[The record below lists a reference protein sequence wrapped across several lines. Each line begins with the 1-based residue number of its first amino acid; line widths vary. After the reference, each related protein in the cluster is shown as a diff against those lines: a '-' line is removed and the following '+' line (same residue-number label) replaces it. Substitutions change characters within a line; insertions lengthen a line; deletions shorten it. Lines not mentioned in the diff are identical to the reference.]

1 MRTLYFV
8 FCIIFSASLFA
19 QKNIHHRWN
28 TQLKKYVSNDGI
40 VNYKEWGKNID
51 QLKAYINTLESNPP
65 NENTSK
71 EYKLAYWIN
80 AYNALTIDLII
91 KNYPLKSIK
100 EIKFPWKTKCFND
113 GKNNYSLGDIEHKIL
128 RKMNEPRIHFAINC
142 ASKSCPKL
150 LNEAYIEKNLNNQ
163 LNAATK
169 EFLIDSTKNIIKENK
184 SKLSKIFLW
193 FGKDFGSKKMIKE
206 FISEYSGFKLNKFKI
221 DYLPYNW
228 DLNE

>member
-51 QLKAYINTLESNPP
+51 QLKAYINTLESNSP

-113 GKNNYSLGDIEHKIL
+113 GNNNYSLGDIEHKIL

-184 SKLSKIFLW
+184 SELSKIFLW

>member
-1 MRTLYFV
+1 
-8 FCIIFSASLFA
+8 
-19 QKNIHHRWN
+19 
-28 TQLKKYVSNDGI
+28 
-40 VNYKEWGKNID
+40 
-51 QLKAYINTLESNPP
+51 
-65 NENTSK
+65 
-71 EYKLAYWIN
+71 
-80 AYNALTIDLII
+80 
-91 KNYPLKSIK
+91 
-100 EIKFPWKTKCFND
+100 
-113 GKNNYSLGDIEHKIL
+113 
-128 RKMNEPRIHFAINC
+128 MNEPRIHFAINC

-184 SKLSKIFLW
+184 SELSKIFLW

-206 FISEYSGFKLNKFKI
+206 FISEYSGVKLNKFKI

>member
-51 QLKAYINTLESNPP
+51 QLKAYINTLESNSP

-100 EIKFPWKTKCFND
+100 EIKFPWKIKCFND
-113 GKNNYSLGDIEHKIL
+113 CKNNYSLGDIEHKIL

-184 SKLSKIFLW
+184 SILSKIFLW

-206 FISEYSGFKLNKFKI
+206 FISEYSGVKFNKFKI